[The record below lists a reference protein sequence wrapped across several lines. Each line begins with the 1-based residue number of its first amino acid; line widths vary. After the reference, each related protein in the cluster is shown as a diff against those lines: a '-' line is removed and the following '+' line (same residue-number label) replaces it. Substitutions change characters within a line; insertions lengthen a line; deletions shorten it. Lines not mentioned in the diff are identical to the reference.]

1 MHADLS
7 RTFQIQIVDTVNTT
21 HPVLIDCC
29 CTIADREQRKTGLMS
44 TLSIQGSSSTD
55 VVLLKSESKQKVD
68 TCMQ

>member
-7 RTFQIQIVDTVNTT
+7 RTFQIQIVDTVDTT

-44 TLSIQGSSSTD
+44 TQGSSGTD